1 MEKIDRSKLKI
12 KNLLGILDKP
22 THEDLLFEIV
32 DFMEKERRFD
42 GKFIKH
48 EASLKT
54 RCRIEKEFVDDL
66 QVLVDLG
73 YLEKGTYTS
82 YIIKSHPWEIKDPLA
97 EQENA

>member
-1 MEKIDRSKLKI
+1 MEKINRQKLKI
-12 KNLLGILDKP
+12 KNLIGIIDTP

-32 DFMEKERRFD
+32 EFMENERRFD

-54 RCRIEKEFVDDL
+54 RCRIEQELIDDL
-66 QVLVDLG
+66 QVLCDLG

-82 YIIKSHPWEIKDPLA
+82 YTVIKHPWEL
-97 EQENA
+97 ESQLN